1 MTSTN
6 VRMFIYGMPNFG
18 KRFALKTCRK
28 TSTILLLH
36 SQKTTVAFRGYTDLH
51 SEHVQYQIN
60 VVIV

>member
-1 MTSTN
+1 
-6 VRMFIYGMPNFG
+6 MPNFG